1 MLPKNFTTIKEGV
14 LLKDFTTFRI
24 GGPARF
30 FVDVSTVEELTEAL
44 AFAKQEDVATLIL
57 GGGSN
62 VLISDEGF
70 DGLVIHPKFLGF
82 EIQGESVH
90 VASGENWDS
99 VVKRCVEAGLWGI
112 ENLSL
117 VPGDSGGFVMQNVGA
132 YGQQASDVI
141 ESVAVYDIQNHQ
153 SSIINQQSCGFGYRK
168 SIFNTTEK
176 GRYVILSVD
185 IKLAKNGKPK
195 TEYPDVKK
203 YLEEKKITNPTL
215 QEMREVII
223 EIRTRKGFDPSTR
236 WSAGSFFKNPI
247 LTPDQYKRVRE
258 KVAMKFGESMAIQLE
273 ELKNKFTRSSGE
285 IKIPAGFLLDQ
296 LLHLKGM
303 RIGGA
308 ELSDKQVIS
317 IYNRGNASA
326 VDVLALYTEVCR
338 LVRDATGITLIPE
351 PEFVGIQ
358 EP

>member
-1 MLPKNFTTIKEGV
+1 MIRVQEHV
-14 LLKDFTTFRI
+14 LLKDLTTFRI

-30 FVDVSTVEELTEAL
+30 FVEVATLEELQEAL
-44 AFAKQEDVATLIL
+44 AFAKQEAVEVFIL

-62 VLISDEGF
+62 ILVSDAGF

-82 EIQGESVH
+82 EINGENVH
-90 VASGENWDS
+90 IASGENWDD
-99 VVKRCVEAGLWGI
+99 VVKRCVDAGLWGI
-112 ENLSL
+112 ENLSF

-141 ESVAVYDIQNHQ
+141 ESVEVYDIMNHETCSMKQ
-153 SSIINQQSCGFGYRK
+153 KACGFGYRK
-168 SIFNTTEK
+168 SIFNTSEK
-176 GRYVILSVD
+176 NKYVILSVD
-185 IKLAKNGKPK
+185 IKLNKNGKAK

-203 YLEEKKITNPTL
+203 YLDEKNIANPTL
-215 QEMREVII
+215 QQMRELII
-223 EIRTRKGFDPSTR
+223 GIRTAKGFDPDQR

-258 KVAMKFGESMAIQLE
+258 KVAMKFGEAMATQLE

-296 LLHLKGM
+296 LLHLKGTHV
-303 RIGGA
+303 GDA

-317 IYNRGNASA
+317 IYNRGNATA
-326 VDVLALYTEVCR
+326 TDVLALYTEVCR
-338 LVRDATGITLIPE
+338 LVRDATGITLTHE
-351 PEFVGIQ
+351 PEFVGIH

>member
-1 MLPKNFTTIKEGV
+1 MPPKNFTNIKENV
-14 LLKDFTTFRI
+14 PLKDLTTFRI

-30 FVDVSTVEELTEAL
+30 FVEVRNLEELKEAL
-44 AFAKQEDVATLIL
+44 AFAKQEAVEVFIL

-62 VLISDEGF
+62 ILVSDAGF

-82 EIQGESVH
+82 EIKGENVH
-90 VASGENWDS
+90 IASGENWDA
-99 VVKRCVEAGLWGI
+99 VVKCCVAAGLWGI
-112 ENLSL
+112 ENLSF

-141 ESVAVYDIQNHQ
+141 NSVEVYDVMNHATCNMKQ
-153 SSIINQQSCGFGYRK
+153 KDCGFGYRK

-176 GRYVILSVD
+176 GKYVILSVD
-185 IKLAKNGKPK
+185 IKLAKNSKAK
-195 TEYPDVKK
+195 SEYPDVKR
-203 YLEEKKITNPTL
+203 YLDEKNITNPTL
-215 QEMREVII
+215 QQMRDIII
-223 EIRTRKGFDPSTR
+223 EIRTRKGFDPNQR
-236 WSAGSFFKNPI
+236 WSAGSFLKNPI
-247 LTPDQYKRVRE
+247 LTPDQYRRVRE

-303 RIGGA
+303 RIGDA

-317 IYNRGNASA
+317 IYNRGNATA
-326 VDVLALYTEVCR
+326 ADVLALYAEVCR
-338 LVRDATGITLIPE
+338 LVRDSTGITLTHE
-351 PEFVGIQ
+351 PEFVGMD
-358 EP
+358 

>member
-1 MLPKNFTTIKEGV
+1 MKVQEQV

-30 FVDVSTVEELTEAL
+30 FVEVNNLEELEEAL
-44 AFAKQEDVATLIL
+44 AFAKQKDIQTFVL

-62 VLISDEGF
+62 VLTSDAGF

-82 EIQGESVH
+82 EITGGYVH
-90 VASGENWDS
+90 IASGENWDS
-99 VVKRCVEAGLWGI
+99 VVKRCVDAGLWGI
-112 ENLSL
+112 ENLSF

-132 YGQQASDVI
+132 YGEQASDVI
-141 ESVAVYDIQNHQ
+141 ESVEVYDVMKHETCIMKHDAL
-153 SSIINQQSCGFGYRK
+153 GFGYRK
-168 SIFNTTEK
+168 SIFNTSEK
-176 GRYVILSVD
+176 NKYVILSVD

-203 YLEEKKITNPTL
+203 YLEEKKMLQPTL
-215 QEMREVII
+215 QQMREIII
-223 EIRTRKGFDPSTR
+223 EIRKRKGFDPNTR
-236 WSAGSFFKNPI
+236 RSAGSFFKNPI

-303 RIGGA
+303 RIGDA

-326 VDVLALYTEVCR
+326 TDVLALYAEVCR
-338 LVRDATGITLIPE
+338 LVRDATGITLTHE
-351 PEFVGIQ
+351 PEFVGFTAPKL
-358 EP
+358 EKYN